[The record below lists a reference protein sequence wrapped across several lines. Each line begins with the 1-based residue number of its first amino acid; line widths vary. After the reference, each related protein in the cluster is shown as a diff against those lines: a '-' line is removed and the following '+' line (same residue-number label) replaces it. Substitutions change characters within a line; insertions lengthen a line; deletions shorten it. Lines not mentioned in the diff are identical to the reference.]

1 MSPDQNVHQMRATSN
16 TTTWAK
22 FNTFLAN
29 IPIFYL
35 LKILEN
41 HSFLY
46 PIEKWGKKL
55 EHLPEIDKVKIEQ
68 LFFTMPLIF
77 SKKYENPDFLHK

>member
-1 MSPDQNVHQMRATSN
+1 MRATSN

-29 IPIFYL
+29 VPILYP
-35 LKILEN
+35 LKIPEN

-77 SKKYENPDFLHK
+77 SEKYENSDFLYK